1 MSTLTEAPPGPT
13 RPPRSRRPL
22 AIAGAVVVAIVLV
35 VVLTRGGGTDKSKL
49 SATKSPSTIAQAA
62 ANADASA
69 SGGPGNGSAVAGG
82 GTAGSN
88 PAKAGPSGL
97 GGTPNMPVDVT
108 VSNTK
113 GLRDGDTV
121 HIHLVAKKGSSIFGF
136 EAFLCNGGTQY
147 NLDPDIRP
155 SLRGNCVTKPLSPVS
170 QDYVAVRGASP
181 YASVDGDF
189 KVGMGSDSYT
199 TSFGKPAHV
208 VCGHDNP
215 CALVLKLQY
224 PEHFGFYPIPVTFL

>member
-1 MSTLTEAPPGPT
+1 
-13 RPPRSRRPL
+13 
-22 AIAGAVVVAIVLV
+22 VLI
-35 VVLTRGGGTDKSKL
+35 VVLTRHGGTDKSKV
-49 SATKSPSTIAQAA
+49 SATKSPSTIAQNSV
-62 ANADASA
+62 NADASA
-69 SGGPGNGSAVAGG
+69 TGGPGSGSAAGCG
-82 GTAGSN
+82 ASASN
-88 PAKAGPSGL
+88 ARKAGPNGL
-97 GGTPNMPVDVT
+97 GGTPNMPVDVS

-121 HIHLVAKKGSSIFGF
+121 HIHLAAKKGSSIFGF
-136 EAFLCNGGTQY
+136 EAFLCNGSTQY
-147 NLDPDIRP
+147 NYDADVRP

-170 QDYVAVRGASP
+170 QDYVAVRGAPP

-189 KVGMGSDSYT
+189 KVGVGSDSYT

-224 PEHFGFYPIPVTFL
+224 PEHFGFFPIPLTFQ